1 MLYSTLLGK
10 TKKEAPK
17 DETSLNA
24 QLLIRGGFVQK
35 EMAGAYIYM
44 PLGLKVL
51 EKLTQIISEE
61 MEAIEGQEVLMTTL
75 QNPETWKKT
84 GRWDDRVVDVWFKSK
99 LATGADVG
107 LANTHEEPLTELLTK
122 YVQSYKD
129 LPLYIFQFQNKL
141 RNELRAKSGLLRAR
155 EFIMKDLYSF
165 NRSEEELNAF
175 YELAK
180 QAYYNIFNR
189 AGIGDSTYITFASG
203 GAFSKFSHEYQT
215 TCETGEDTIYLDR
228 EKRIA
233 INKEVYFDD
242 VIEDLGLDKNSL
254 EEVKAIEVGNIFK
267 LKTRFSEPLGLTYT
281 DEDGTEKPVYMGS
294 YGIGLGRLMA
304 TIVELCNDEKGIIWP
319 ENVAPYRFHILGLN
333 LDDPEVK
340 EKADNV
346 YATLLEGSVEVLYD
360 DRMDV
365 SAGEKFSDADL
376 IGIPYRV
383 VISKKTG
390 NQLEIKKRN
399 EANSE
404 ILTIEEFQKLA
415 GS

>member
-51 EKLTQIISEE
+51 EKLTQIIREE
-61 MEAIEGQEVLMTTL
+61 IEAIEGQEVLMTTL

-189 AGIGDSTYITFASG
+189 AGICDSTYITFASG
-203 GAFSKFSHEYQT
+203 GAFS
-215 TCETGEDTIYLDR
+215 
-228 EKRIA
+228 
-233 INKEVYFDD
+233 
-242 VIEDLGLDKNSL
+242 
-254 EEVKAIEVGNIFK
+254 
-267 LKTRFSEPLGLTYT
+267 
-281 DEDGTEKPVYMGS
+281 
-294 YGIGLGRLMA
+294 
-304 TIVELCNDEKGIIWP
+304 
-319 ENVAPYRFHILGLN
+319 
-333 LDDPEVK
+333 
-340 EKADNV
+340 
-346 YATLLEGSVEVLYD
+346 
-360 DRMDV
+360 
-365 SAGEKFSDADL
+365 
-376 IGIPYRV
+376 
-383 VISKKTG
+383 
-390 NQLEIKKRN
+390 
-399 EANSE
+399 
-404 ILTIEEFQKLA
+404 
-415 GS
+415 

>member
-319 ENVAPYRFHILGLN
+319 ENVAPYRFHILGLR
-333 LDDPEVK
+333 L
-340 EKADNV
+340 
-346 YATLLEGSVEVLYD
+346 
-360 DRMDV
+360 
-365 SAGEKFSDADL
+365 
-376 IGIPYRV
+376 
-383 VISKKTG
+383 
-390 NQLEIKKRN
+390 
-399 EANSE
+399 
-404 ILTIEEFQKLA
+404 
-415 GS
+415 